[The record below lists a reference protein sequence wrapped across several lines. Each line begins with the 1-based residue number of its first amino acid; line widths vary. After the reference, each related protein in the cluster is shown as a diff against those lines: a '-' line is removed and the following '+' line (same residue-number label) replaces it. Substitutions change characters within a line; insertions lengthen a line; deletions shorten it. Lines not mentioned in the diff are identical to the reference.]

1 MACGML
7 VPQPQIELTHS
18 AVEAQSLS
26 HWIAREVPWEI
37 LDLKETLMRFSSG
50 ALSNMMSNKGTSRST
65 SRNLGVRSVNRLIW
79 PASPSDWAK
88 SNGFAQV
95 LWRLEWE
102 EDLKKKTNN
111 KLFSSWALWLNKG
124 IRNQGAEITYDQS
137 TLIFVCHLRTLS
149 QFLNVLIQ
157 PQCLLPELEW
167 LTVHVSTCKNIRHSI
182 GFSFLKKFLLEPS
195 VSWLVAL

>member
-102 EDLKKKTNN
+102 EDLKKKNQQQAFFLMGSVTQQRN
-111 KLFSSWALWLNKG
+111 KEPRSRNHLWSEYSHFCLPSENAFSVFKC
-124 IRNQGAEITYDQS
+124 TDS
-137 TLIFVCHLRTLS
+137 TSV
-149 QFLNVLIQ
+149 
-157 PQCLLPELEW
+157 
-167 LTVHVSTCKNIRHSI
+167 
-182 GFSFLKKFLLEPS
+182 PS
-195 VSWLVAL
+195 PRARMAYSSCQYL